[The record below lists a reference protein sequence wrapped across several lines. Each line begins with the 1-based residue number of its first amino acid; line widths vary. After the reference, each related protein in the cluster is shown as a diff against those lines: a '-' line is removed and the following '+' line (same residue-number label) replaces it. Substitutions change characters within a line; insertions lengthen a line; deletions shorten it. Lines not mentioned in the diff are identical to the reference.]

1 MRSYLLRNRLSED
14 LDVAQVF
21 SFLAVAEEHTSAP
34 VDDMRNHEVRMEVAS
49 FSLSLLYSKA
59 IYVLML
65 ALITWGGGGGSGT
78 LLPLENSRNLLLVD
92 LEPNRIRE
100 TEPVVSYK
108 VLL

>member
-14 LDVAQVF
+14 LDVAQVI

-65 ALITWGGGGGSGT
+65 ALITWGGGSGT
-78 LLPLENSRNLLLVD
+78 LLPLENPRNLLLVD

>member
-14 LDVAQVF
+14 LDVAQVI

-65 ALITWGGGGGSGT
+65 ALITWGGGGSGT
-78 LLPLENSRNLLLVD
+78 LLPLENPRNLLLVD

>member
-14 LDVAQVF
+14 LDVAQVI

-65 ALITWGGGGGSGT
+65 ALITWGGGGRFRHSSTSGESEKLVT
-78 LLPLENSRNLLLVD
+78 SRS
-92 LEPNRIRE
+92 RA
-100 TEPVVSYK
+100 K
-108 VLL
+108 